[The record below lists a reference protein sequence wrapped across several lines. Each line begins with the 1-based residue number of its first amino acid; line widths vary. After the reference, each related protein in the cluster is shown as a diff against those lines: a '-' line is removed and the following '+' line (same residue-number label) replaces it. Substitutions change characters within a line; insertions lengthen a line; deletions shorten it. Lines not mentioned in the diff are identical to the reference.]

1 MIVETRL
8 IASLTINRVANN
20 LLYHHIISIELK
32 ISMTD
37 NYIFLAPESVF
48 PITKDENGTL
58 LANQPATGF
67 STSGTIQGE
76 GKMAGVPVLFV
87 RTAGCNLRCM
97 WNLPNGEVSL
107 CDTPSASFDT
117 RGEKRMAIETVKK
130 IILNN
135 MGKMNHL
142 VISGGEPFIQAKG
155 LVSLISELKDERIFH
170 ISIETNGT
178 IFNEELVNSIHFFS
192 ISPKLKNAVPTK
204 EKLDKT
210 RATIPFDP
218 KHVEQAR
225 INIHAIQSIIDH
237 CRQTP
242 GKDFQLKF
250 VVQNHDEL
258 QEIEDTFLSQLTN
271 WNPDDVVLMPL
282 GSTPDEMKQ
291 TRMLTIEAAIE
302 RGWRYSPRLQINYFG
317 GLAGV

>member
-1 MIVETRL
+1 MHGVSIYK
-8 IASLTINRVANN
+8 NMNN
-20 LLYHHIISIELK
+20 Q
-32 ISMTD
+32 
-37 NYIFLAPESVF
+37 YIFLAPEAVF

-58 LANQPATGF
+58 LTNQPATGF

-97 WNLPNGEVSL
+97 WGLPNGEVSL
-107 CDTPSASFDT
+107 CDTPFASFDT
-117 RGEKRMAIETVKK
+117 RGEKRVAIETVKK

-135 MGKMNHL
+135 LGKMNHL
-142 VISGGEPFIQAKG
+142 VISGGEPFIQAQAIT
-155 LVSLISELKDERIFH
+155 SLISALKNEREMHF
-170 ISIETNGT
+170 SVETNGT
-178 IFNEELVNSIHFFS
+178 IFNDELVKSINFFS

-204 EKLDKT
+204 AKLDKT
-210 RATIPFDP
+210 KATIPFDP
-218 KHVEQAR
+218 KQVEQNR
-225 INIHAIQSIIDH
+225 INIAAIQSIIDH

-258 QEIEDTFLSQLTN
+258 QEIEDTFLSRLTN

-291 TRMLTIEAAIE
+291 TRMVTIEAAIE

-317 GLAGV
+317 GVAGV